1 MAKKII
7 KITEEFAKKS
17 KLDIGDYVGKTIKR
31 IESYSDDYE
40 IDDDK
45 EEHYVVG
52 KMSFIAPDADGDV
65 ILPSAFDLVRYQKNP
80 IILKNHN
87 YDNPVGYCETISVQ
101 GYQILGKIK
110 FGKTQMCQDVYQLYK
125 DKVLRGFSV
134 GYIPLQEV
142 QKGSREFNDLM
153 DVLKKEYPAIFTK
166 EAVNRVDRILT
177 KAELVEISCVAVP
190 NNKEATVLEVKTVED
205 SVKTVEASTKSTE
218 VIEKKIEENEVSSK
232 EIVAEVKEKDIVQPI
247 IIKKVGY
254 VSPIVIKKISN
265 IHDEQINITYLKL
278 GGF

>member
-7 KITEEFAKKS
+7 KITKEFAEKS
-17 KLDIGDYVGKTIKR
+17 GLDVSDYIGKSIKR

-45 EEHYVVG
+45 EEHYVIG

-110 FGKTQMCQDVYQLYK
+110 FGNTEMCRDVYQLYK

-142 QKGSREFNDLM
+142 QKGTTQFNSLM
-153 DVLKKEYPAIFTK
+153 EVLIKEYPAIFTK

-190 NNKEATVLEVKTVED
+190 NNKEATVLEVKNLEEKEKGGAVVEQ
-205 SVKTVEASTKSTE
+205 KQVELVTE
-218 VIEKKIEENEVSSK
+218 VENPPV
-232 EIVAEVKEKDIVQPI
+232 
-247 IIKKVGY
+247 IIKKIGNI
-254 VSPIVIKKISN
+254 SPIKIKKLGN
-265 IHDEQINITYLKL
+265 VYEQQVNDTYLKL